1 MVIDFARAKSVNRVK
16 LLKKMQRSRTVNK
29 ALDNQFIDTKWNET
43 QPPTQIW
50 AGSNR
55 LFSCFALLRHWLESN
70 MVNTVIIIGFIGNRL
85 VKTCEILLAY
95 APPMKKHTFRM
106 RFNARLSFVACIE
119 LLESNFLA
127 KLKQMKQKSWLVPA
141 NFKLNYGRI
150 TFQKLVHAILP
161 TDSHFNV
168 KPNETRAHTRMRNEM
183 AYNGKY
189 NALLF
194 SIEVKRTTH
203 ELPEFLFVMNLL
215 QRQANCL

>member
-1 MVIDFARAKSVNRVK
+1 M
-16 LLKKMQRSRTVNK
+16 
-29 ALDNQFIDTKWNET
+29 KWNAAT
-43 QPPTQIW
+43 DPNM
-50 AGSNR
+50 SR
-55 LFSCFALLRHWLESN
+55 LKSIVQLFCFAPTLIGVEYGKHVNNNWLYRKS
-70 MVNTVIIIGFIGNRL
+70 IG
-85 VKTCEILLAY
+85 KTCEILLAY
-95 APPMKKHTFRM
+95 ALPKVPMEKHTFRM

-194 SIEVKRTTH
+194 SIEAKCTAH
-203 ELPEFLFVMNLL
+203 NLPEFLFVMNLL